1 MNLQTDSNNCG
12 SCGNKCA
19 AGQVCTNGKCHIQFA
34 EVKISAGSFTMGSPS
49 SELGRLPREGP
60 QRTVTLTR
68 SFVIGKYEVT
78 QGEFEAL
85 MGYNPS
91 YFSSCGANCPVEAVS
106 WHEAV
111 AYMNA
116 LSKSRGLEECFDCTG
131 SGTSVNCTVKSQY
144 SGQNYYNCK
153 GYRLPTEAEWEYAYR
168 AGTNTAFYNGDITE
182 TSCGR
187 DPNLDK
193 IGWYCGNAGGKTHPV
208 GGKQAN
214 AWGLHDMAGNVWEW
228 VYDWYQD
235 SYNNL
240 PSIDPVG
247 PNTGSYRVVRGGSF
261 GGYARY
267 CRAAFRSWG
276 TPGFRIRDLGFRF
289 LRSL

>member
-1 MNLQTDSNNCG
+1 
-12 SCGNKCA
+12 
-19 AGQVCTNGKCHIQFA
+19 
-34 EVKISAGSFTMGSPS
+34 
-49 SELGRLPREGP
+49 
-60 QRTVTLTR
+60 
-68 SFVIGKYEVT
+68 
-78 QGEFEAL
+78 

-91 YFSSCGANCPVEAVS
+91 YFSNCGVNCPVENVN

-116 LSKSRGLEECFDCTG
+116 LSKSRSLEECFDCTG
-131 SGTSVNCTVKSQY
+131 SGISVSCKEKSQY

-153 GYRLPTEAEWEYAYR
+153 GYRVPTEAEWEYAYR
-168 AGTNTAFYNGDITE
+168 AGTNTAFYNGDITKPDS
-182 TSCGR
+182 TCDL

-193 IGWYCGNAGGKTHPV
+193 IGWYCGNSGDKTQPV

-214 AWGLHDMAGNVWEW
+214 AWGLHDMAGNVYEW

-240 PSIDPVG
+240 PSVDPVG
-247 PNTGSYRVVRGGSF
+247 PNTGSDRVFRGGSY
-261 GGYARY
+261 GSGARY
-267 CRAAFRSWG
+267 CRAASRTG
-276 TPGFRIRDLGFRF
+276 GAPDVRNGDLGFRF